1 MATINE
7 HVTEFMGKRV
17 VTWEP
22 PAEDGPAKPPDK
34 KKRARRPTATGVYRI
49 ESDAYGPA
57 DGWLVKFKKFTETP
71 LAAKT
76 TGLVIGAWPGIYE
89 TGSGAKG
96 SAGVVKALASARTK
110 LPALRGIFLAD
121 VTYEEVEISWIA
133 QTNLA
138 PLLRAYPK
146 LEHLRVR
153 GGNGLSFGPLR
164 LTKLKSLVIESGGLP
179 ASVVRQVGGARL
191 PALEHLELWLGSK
204 NYGGDSGPGDVK
216 KLLASK
222 GFPKLRYLG
231 LRDCEWADA
240 LVPLVVDSP
249 LLAKLHVLDLSL
261 GVLTDTGAAALL
273 KSSAVGAL
281 KKLKKIDLHHHY
293 VSSWLIDRL
302 KAEGYKLDA
311 SGFQI
316 PEVYDG
322 EIYRHVS
329 VSE

>member
-1 MATINE
+1 MVTINE

-22 PAEDGPAKPPDK
+22 PPDETPAKSPP
-34 KKRARRPTATGVYRI
+34 KKRARRTTPTGVYRI

-57 DGWLVKFKKFTETP
+57 DAWLVKFKKFTETP
-71 LAAKT
+71 AAAKT
-76 TGLVIGAWPGIYE
+76 TGLVLGAWPGIYE
-89 TGSGAKG
+89 TGRGAKG
-96 SAGVVKALASARTK
+96 AVGVVKALTAARAK

-153 GGNGLSFGPLR
+153 GGNGLSLGPLR
-164 LTKLKSLVIESGGLP
+164 LPKLKSLVIESGGLP
-179 ASVVRQVGGARL
+179 AAVVRQVGGARL
-191 PALEHLELWLGSK
+191 PALEHLELWLGTK
-204 NYGGDSGPGDVK
+204 NYGGDSEPNDVK
-216 KLLASK
+216 KLLAGK

-231 LRDCEWADA
+231 LRDCEWVDA
-240 LVPLVVDSP
+240 LVPRVLDSP

-261 GVLTDTGAAALL
+261 GVLTDTGAAMLL
-273 KSSAVGAL
+273 RSSALEPL
-281 KKLKKIDLHHHY
+281 KKLKKLDLHHHY
-293 VSSWLIDRL
+293 VSPWLIDRL
-302 KAEGYKLDA
+302 KAQGYKLDV
-311 SGFQI
+311 SGAQT
-316 PEVYDG
+316 PEVYEG
-322 EIYRHVS
+322 EIYRHVA